1 MDMLQDLIMEL
12 LTAVDEDDKE
22 KAYQR
27 LERVGIDRKTAD
39 EMAAHYY
46 KGGAESD

>member
-1 MDMLQDLIMEL
+1 MLQDLITEL
-12 LTAVDEDDKE
+12 LIAVDEDDKE
-22 KAYQR
+22 EAYRR
-27 LERVGIDRKTAD
+27 LEQIGIDRRTAD

>member
-1 MDMLQDLIMEL
+1 MLQDLIMEL
-12 LTAVDEDDKE
+12 LTAADEGEKKE
-22 KAYQR
+22 AYRR

-46 KGGAESD
+46 KGGTKND

>member
-1 MDMLQDLIMEL
+1 MLQDLIMEL

-22 KAYQR
+22 DAYRR
-27 LERVGIDRKTAD
+27 LEQVGVDRKTAD

-46 KGGAESD
+46 EGGATGG